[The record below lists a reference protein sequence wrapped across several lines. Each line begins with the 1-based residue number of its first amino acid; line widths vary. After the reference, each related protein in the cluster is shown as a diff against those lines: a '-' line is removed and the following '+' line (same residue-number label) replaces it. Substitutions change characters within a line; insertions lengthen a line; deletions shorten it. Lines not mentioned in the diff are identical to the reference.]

1 MNLCRISALL
11 ALLVCVSAASAQT
24 TPPSAPVSDPPPVTD
39 SPPATKP
46 PPATDAA
53 AKTNPKPSAQPAKQ
67 AADPSAPDKQPAP
80 ANSSADSKGTK
91 TADGDFKPSEDI
103 SEDMSVAYPV
113 DI

>member
-11 ALLVCVSAASAQT
+11 ALLVCMSAATAQT
-24 TPPSAPVSDPPPVTD
+24 TPPSAPVGDPTPVAD
-39 SPPATKP
+39 P
-46 PPATDAA
+46 PPATDPA
-53 AKTNPKPSAQPAKQ
+53 AKTDPKPTAPAAKP
-67 AADPSAPDKQPAP
+67 AADPSAADKQPAA
-80 ANSSADSKGTK
+80 ANPSAGSKGTK